1 MLLTDTP
8 GFLWPKLSPPSCGYR
23 LAVTGAIKDTVFD
36 YADIALFAADYLLKA
51 YPESL
56 QERYKIQDLPETD
69 IELLEAIGVQR
80 GCIRKGGGV
89 ELQKV
94 SALLIN
100 ELRAGLLG
108 PISLETP
115 EMTTAEEETAKIDE
129 AQKAKAKEQQEKLR
143 QQKARKRYR

>member
-1 MLLTDTP
+1 M
-8 GFLWPKLSPPSCGYR
+8 
-23 LAVTGAIKDTVFD
+23 
-36 YADIALFAADYLLKA
+36 
-51 YPESL
+51 
-56 QERYKIQDLPETD
+56 QERYKIQDLPDSD
-69 IELLEAIGVQR
+69 IEVLAAIGVQR

>member
-1 MLLTDTP
+1 M
-8 GFLWPKLSPPSCGYR
+8 
-23 LAVTGAIKDTVFD
+23 
-36 YADIALFAADYLLKA
+36 
-51 YPESL
+51 ES
-56 QERYKIQDLPETD
+56 LPETD
-69 IELLEAIGVQR
+69 IELLEAIGTKR

-115 EMTTAEEETAKIDE
+115 EMTTAEEEAAKIDE
-129 AQKAKAKEQQEKLR
+129 ALKAKAKEEQEKIR
-143 QQKARKRYR
+143 RQKARKRYR